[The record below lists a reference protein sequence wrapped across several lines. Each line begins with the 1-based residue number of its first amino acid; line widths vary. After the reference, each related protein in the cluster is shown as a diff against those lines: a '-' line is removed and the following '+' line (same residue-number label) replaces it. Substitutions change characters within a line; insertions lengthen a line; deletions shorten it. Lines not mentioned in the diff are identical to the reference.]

1 MNLESC
7 RGWLAAGLLVA
18 GPALAGVLS
27 PGLERQLAESPADA
41 TMRVLLALE
50 DQADVPA
57 LDQRLRD
64 ERAGMARRHAEVLT
78 LLRETATRSQAPLLA
93 ELESLKAAGKVFGF
107 TPHWLVNSVVVA
119 APASVV
125 PELAHLAGVGR
136 VEADLV
142 PELIAPVT
150 VSGDREDGEREIGI
164 TPGVV
169 AVQADRVW
177 YELGITGQGAIVANM
192 DTGVRRTHEALSARW
207 RGNFAPASHCWW
219 DAWGNSTQPSD
230 GQGHGSHVMGTI
242 TGQAPNDSIG
252 VCPGALWIATNVIAG
267 GTGAQF
273 DNAVITGLEWLSDPD
288 GDPFTVDDMPDV
300 VQHSWGVNEQF
311 SGYQD
316 CDSRWWTALDNC
328 EAAGVCN
335 TWSAGNEGPGG
346 TSMRSPGDRATTA
359 TNAFSV
365 GSVSYNAPYTIS
377 SFSSRGPSGCGGV
390 FAVKPEVVAPG
401 SNIYSVNA
409 SGDTGYTN
417 MDGTS
422 MAGPHV
428 AGVVGLMRSANPD
441 LDVHTIKTI
450 LMETATPLGTPGEDN
465 TYGWGLV
472 NAYEAVL
479 ASMTGFGTVHGTVT
493 NAGGAPLEGVLVQDA
508 AGDRRDTTDE
518 LGQYSL
524 QIPAGE
530 VSLEA
535 FAYGYQPGSAVVTVE
550 AGGDHTADFALAAL
564 PQALVAGVVHDANGQ
579 PLEGA
584 FVTVSGPGMP
594 AIAPLETPFDGSFAF
609 SLPVGQQV
617 TVSSRGSLD
626 NTAVPLGPDTHGY
639 RAFDPADAD
648 WDVQAL
654 VVAPGGNQ
662 LELRGRNRAVYGWT
676 TLDPEQ
682 GGSGTPLT
690 FMADDQTFT
699 VELPFSFRYYGQDFT
714 QLSVCGNGW
723 VSLGASISWDYS
735 NSSIPAEDGPSAMLA
750 AAWDDYSPQQAV
762 SGNVSTWHDAA
773 HGRFIV
779 EYNHIRQYNPATAF
793 ESFQVILLDPA
804 LHPTLTGD
812 GAVIFQ
818 YAEITNLE
826 SATVGIESPDET
838 TGLQYYEDYDDTDG
852 VYGAGCQPITEGLAI
867 LFTTGM
873 LPSTL
878 LAPVTDLAIG
888 LLPGLQLGLSWS
900 PAAGATSY
908 RVERA
913 GADGQ
918 WQTLGETTGTSWT
931 DSHATGTRLYRV
943 VSLAPDG
950 N

>member
-1 MNLESC
+1 MNLDNW
-7 RGWLAAGLLVA
+7 RGWLAAGLLVC
-18 GPALAGVLS
+18 GSALAGVVS
-27 PGLERQLAESPADA
+27 PGLQRQLAETPADA
-41 TMRVLLALE
+41 TLRVLLALE
-50 DQADVPA
+50 EQADVPA

-78 LLRETATRSQAPLLA
+78 VLQETATRSQGPLLA
-93 ELESLKAAGKVFGF
+93 ELAALKAQGKVKGF
-107 TPHWLVNSVVVA
+107 SSHWLVNGVVVA
-119 APASVV
+119 APASAI
-125 PELAHLAGVGR
+125 PSLALLPGVER

-142 PELIAPVT
+142 PELIEPVA
-150 VSGDREDGEREIGI
+150 VSAERDGEREIGI

-177 YELGITGQGAIVANM
+177 YELGITGQGAVVANM
-192 DTGVRRTHEALSARW
+192 DTGVRRSHEALSARW
-207 RGNFAPASHCWW
+207 RGNFAPADQCWLDVW
-219 DAWGNSTQPSD
+219 DGTSQPSD
-230 GQGHGSHVMGTI
+230 GHGHGSHVMGTI

-267 GTGAQF
+267 GTGTEF
-273 DNAVITGLEWLSDPD
+273 NNAVIEGLEWLADPD
-288 GDPFTVDDMPDV
+288 GDPFTSDDMPDV

-365 GSVSYNAPYTIS
+365 GSVQYTAPYTIS

-401 SNIYSVNA
+401 SNIYSVDA
-409 SGDTGYTN
+409 SGNTGYTY

-441 LDVHTIKTI
+441 LDVVTIKTI

-479 ASMTGFGTVHGTVT
+479 AAMTGFGTVQGTVT
-493 NAGGAPLEGVLVQDA
+493 GPGGLPLEGVLVQDE
-508 AGDRRDTTDE
+508 AGDRRDTTDD

-524 QIPAGE
+524 MFPAGE
-530 VSLEA
+530 VALQA
-535 FAYGYQPGSAVVTVE
+535 FAYGYEPGAQTLTVE
-550 AGGDHTADFALAAL
+550 AGGTHTVDFSLAAV
-564 PQALVAGVVHDANGQ
+564 PSAVVSGVVRDGSGQ
-579 PLEGA
+579 PLQGA
-584 FVTVSGPGMP
+584 QVSVSGPGMP
-594 AIAPLETPFDGSFAF
+594 VIPAQTTASDGAF
-609 SLPVGQQV
+609 SFSIPLGQSLVV
-617 TVSSRGSLD
+617 TCQGNPD
-626 NTAVPLGPDTHGY
+626 PTAVPLGPDAHGY
-639 RAFDPADAD
+639 WAFDLADGD
-648 WDVQAL
+648 WDRAEL

-662 LELRGRNRAVYGWT
+662 LELRGRNRAEYQWT

-682 GGSGTPLT
+682 GGPGAALAFT
-690 FMADDQTFT
+690 ADDQTFT
-699 VELPFSFRYYGQDFT
+699 VDLPFSFRYYGQDFD
-714 QLSVCGNGW
+714 QVSVCGNGW
-723 VSLGASISWDYS
+723 VALGATSETDYA
-735 NSSIPAEDGPSAMLA
+735 NGGIPSTDGPAAMLA
-750 AAWDDYSPQQAV
+750 PAWEDYSPQQAA
-762 SGNVSTWHDAA
+762 SGTISTWHDSA
-773 HGRFIV
+773 HARFII
-779 EYNHIRQYNPATAF
+779 EYNHIRQYSPSSAF
-793 ESFQVILLDPA
+793 ESFQVILLDPQA
-804 LHPTLTGD
+804 HPTASGD
-812 GAVIFQ
+812 GAILFQ
-818 YAEITNLE
+818 YSEVTNIA
-826 SATVGIESPDET
+826 STTVGIESPDET
-838 TGLQYYEDYDDTDG
+838 TGLQYYLSTGDG
-852 VYGAGCQPITEGLAI
+852 GSPAPGCQPIAEGLAI

-878 LAPVTDLAIG
+878 LAPVTDLAIE

-900 PAAGATSY
+900 AAAGATAY

-913 GADGQ
+913 GAWGQ
-918 WQTLGETTGTSWT
+918 WEILGETTGTSWT
-931 DSHATGTRLYRV
+931 DSHVFGTRLYRV
-943 VSLAPDG
+943 VSLAPEG